1 MSNLENLTS
10 KIIEDANKEA
20 EKLLSEAKKEE
31 NKIVDEKI
39 KKANKAK
46 EQIIERTKRESRTKA
61 ERVISNAHLKVRNN
75 KLEAKQE
82 MINKV
87 FDKAVIKLQNL
98 SKDEYLNFV
107 KSSILSLDIE
117 GDEEII
123 VSPNDKDK
131 IDISLML
138 TLNNQLKAKG
148 KKALLKISN
157 ENRNIKGGFILYK
170 NGIEINNSFEAL
182 VDSLR
187 DELEQEII
195 EALFS

>member
-1 MSNLENLTS
+1 
-10 KIIEDANKEA
+10 
-20 EKLLSEAKKEE
+20 
-31 NKIVDEKI
+31 
-39 KKANKAK
+39 
-46 EQIIERTKRESRTKA
+46 
-61 ERVISNAHLKVRNN
+61 
-75 KLEAKQE
+75 

-87 FDKAVIKLQNL
+87 FDEAVIKLQNL

-148 KKALLKISN
+148 KKH
-157 ENRNIKGGFILYK
+157 Y
-170 NGIEINNSFEAL
+170 
-182 VDSLR
+182 
-187 DELEQEII
+187 
-195 EALFS
+195 

>member
-1 MSNLENLTS
+1 
-10 KIIEDANKEA
+10 
-20 EKLLSEAKKEE
+20 
-31 NKIVDEKI
+31 
-39 KKANKAK
+39 
-46 EQIIERTKRESRTKA
+46 
-61 ERVISNAHLKVRNN
+61 
-75 KLEAKQE
+75 

-148 KKALLKISN
+148 KKH
-157 ENRNIKGGFILYK
+157 Y
-170 NGIEINNSFEAL
+170 
-182 VDSLR
+182 
-187 DELEQEII
+187 
-195 EALFS
+195 